1 MMKDLSK
8 FSALILGVGLSMTA
22 LAADPL
28 VGTQWVTYDKGQPKS
43 IIKITE
49 NNHKL
54 SGTIVKLLAPRA
66 TGKTVCDICQGKFH
80 NKPLQRY
87 LPD

>member
-28 VGTQWVTYDKGQPKS
+28 AGT
-43 IIKITE
+43 
-49 NNHKL
+49 
-54 SGTIVKLLAPRA
+54 
-66 TGKTVCDICQGKFH
+66 
-80 NKPLQRY
+80 
-87 LPD
+87 